1 MLLVLQ
7 EATFAT
13 RKGSIFPKSYRFRG
27 VWVQA
32 GRCDKVHL
40 RLTSASA
47 SKLTRRSQ
55 HAGSQTVYNFFERMI
70 LATDCWRMA
79 KTPVFVCSVL
89 FFFSFLLF
97 SVFVDTVFLL
107 WLS

>member
-7 EATFAT
+7 EVTFAT
-13 RKGSIFPKSYRFRG
+13 RKGSIFPKGYRFRG

-79 KTPVFVCSVL
+79 KTPVVVCSVL
-89 FFFSFLLF
+89 FIFLFFVIFRF
-97 SVFVDTVFLL
+97 C
-107 WLS
+107 